1 MERVAFAVQ
10 VAPDHEDELRA
21 TSEAFKD
28 AFDDFAA
35 SRRELGLTQMEVWVQ
50 STSQGPL
57 LIFVLEGAL
66 ADYFAYISTASGID
80 EWMRQNIQAWSPSL
94 EDAEAAYRYP
104 QSESLF
110 SWALKP

>member
-10 VAPDHEDELRA
+10 VAPEHADELRA

-35 SRRELGLTQMEVWVQ
+35 SRKELGLTQMEVWIQ
-50 STSQGPL
+50 STSRGPL

-66 ADYFAYISTASGID
+66 ADYFAHIRTASGVD
-80 EWMRQNIQAWSPSL
+80 EWMRQNIQEWSPSS
-94 EDAEAAYRYP
+94 EDAEAAYSYP

-110 SWALKP
+110 SWALQP